1 MIKGSLMIKTIKGRQ
16 MRAMAVEAAPQEV
29 APATLGT
36 QVVVVAMG
44 TPEIQ
49 AAALTSPTIKESPM
63 PGRES

>member
-49 AAALTSPTIKESPM
+49 AAARGTL
-63 PGRES
+63 